1 LRSRRRES
9 SGSPN
14 HDGGGNAD
22 SMSIEETNK
31 MRASLGLA
39 PLEIDDGPKIR
50 ESESGDPK
58 EKIVTEDGMEFVHK
72 PSENLAQKKKT
83 EKIKEKL
90 ELQKQKRIVQSK
102 LKSKGLADTSSDEE
116 ENAETWVEKQRRLAE
131 QKAKELE
138 QMDEDAEKSAA
149 PVIKKVRKP
158 GALSNAGKDT
168 SGMIVGHSKDT
179 FLTGEEQILVLDDKS
194 VLDEDGEE
202 VLINPTLMYSEQL
215 QKNRKIREKKSGY
228 NPYDEEEVDEFGVV
242 KRKDLL
248 SKYDE
253 GIDGPQAR
261 ETFKLDEHGGV
272 DVNREA
278 EELQQKRNLF
288 MANRKLQTLETPK
301 YKIASEFYTEEE
313 MISFRKPKKKK
324 DGTKSRKRK
333 SLKVDE
339 LIPEPEQET
348 LEEQKAREDRLKARR
363 RANGES
369 TTESNG
375 NGTTSTGETKMEI
388 DKEEGEIEDEV
399 PVIKKERFR
408 NTMGATIDK
417 TKMHSLL
424 SKLKKHEE
432 EDEEEEDNFESMD
445 NLAGVVID
453 DEVEDELSAALE
465 KARRLREAE
474 AQKNKNDTTDS
485 GAQVKAMLLKIK
497 KEEEDQMEVDNDEGS
512 KQIIFDSTSEYYK
525 TIGNIPTIGLAG
537 NRDDDVDYSEVLA
550 EQAKELAEK
559 EERVKRRKQENDYSD
574 EEKRR
579 HKKDKKRSH
588 REKDR
593 EHRGDERKDKD
604 DRKHR
609 ERERGDDR
617 KHREKER
624 DRRDRRHRGN
634 RSSSPE
640 EGERTKDDDEKN
652 SKDKY
657 ENVLGKEADVTRG
670 VAGML
675 KLAGEKGYLED
686 PNAKRLR
693 GGTLKHLESKLVAK
707 VEFSKYDIDDKHLK
721 KLERMGT
728 TGSGPLRS
736 FPEKRDYVPNVE
748 IAYTDA
754 QGRDMDQK
762 AAFRQLSHKFHG
774 KAPGK
779 KQIEKRMRQQDKKEK
794 LKKMN
799 SSDTP
804 LGTLSKQIKKQEQL
818 QSHFLV
824 LSGGRSG
831 GDPNAP
837 LQKD

>member
-1 LRSRRRES
+1 MSSRYAKKRKHELDSDTSDKKHSSEHRHRETK
-9 SGSPN
+9 
-14 HDGGGNAD
+14 NAD

-333 SLKVDE
+333 GLKVDE

-363 RANGES
+363 RANGEI

-375 NGTTSTGETKMEI
+375 NGTTTTGETKMEI

-424 SKLKKHEE
+424 SKLKKREE

-465 KARRLREAE
+465 KARRLREVE

-485 GAQVKAMLLKIK
+485 GAQVKAMLSKIK
-497 KEEEDQMEVDNDEGS
+497 KEEEDEMEVDDDNNEGS

-559 EERVKRRKQENDYSD
+559 EERVKRRKQENDDSD

-593 EHRGDERKDKD
+593 EQRGDERKDKD
-604 DRKHR
+604 GRK
-609 ERERGDDR
+609 EKDDR
-617 KHREKER
+617 KHR
-624 DRRDRRHRGN
+624 
-634 RSSSPE
+634 SPE

>member
-1 LRSRRRES
+1 
-9 SGSPN
+9 
-14 HDGGGNAD
+14 
-22 SMSIEETNK
+22 MSIEETNK

-39 PLEIDDGPKIR
+39 PLEVDDGPKIR

-58 EKIVTEDGMEFVHK
+58 EKIVTEDGMDFVHK
-72 PSENLAQKKKT
+72 PSENLAQKKKS

-116 ENAETWVEKQRRLAE
+116 ENAESWVDKQRRLAE
-131 QKAKELE
+131 QKARELE
-138 QMDEDAEKSAA
+138 QMDEDAERA
-149 PVIKKVRKP
+149 PIMKKARKP
-158 GALSNAGKDT
+158 GGAIRSKDT
-168 SGMIVGHSKDT
+168 SGMTVGHSKDS
-179 FLTGEEQILVLDDKS
+179 FLTGEEHILVLDDKS
-194 VLDEDGEE
+194 VLDEDGDE
-202 VLINPTLMYSEQL
+202 VLVNPTLMYAEQL
-215 QKNRKIREKKSGY
+215 KKNRGIREKKSGY

-242 KRKDLL
+242 KKKDLL

-253 GIDGPQAR
+253 GIDGPQNR
-261 ETFKLDEHGGV
+261 EAFKLNEHGGF

-288 MANRKLQTLETPK
+288 MANRKLQTLDTPK
-301 YKIASEFYTEEE
+301 YKVASEFFTEEE

-333 SLKVDE
+333 GLKVDE
-339 LIPEPEQET
+339 LLPEPEEET
-348 LEEQKAREDRLKARR
+348 LEERKAREERLKARR
-363 RANGES
+363 QANGE
-369 TTESNG
+369 TVESNG
-375 NGTTSTGETKMEI
+375 NGTITTSETKMEI
-388 DKEEGEIEDEV
+388 DKEEGEIEDDV
-399 PVIKKERFR
+399 PVLKKDRFR
-408 NTMGATIDK
+408 NTMGATVDK
-417 TKMHSLL
+417 SKMHSLL
-424 SKLKKHEE
+424 SKIKKREE
-432 EDEEEEDNFESMD
+432 EDEEEDDFESMD
-445 NLAGVVID
+445 NFAGVVID
-453 DEVEDELSAALE
+453 DEVEDELSSALE
-465 KARRLREAE
+465 KARKLRELE
-474 AQKNKNDTTDS
+474 AKKDKGATTDS
-485 GAQVKAMLLKIK
+485 AAQVKAMLSKIK
-497 KEEEDQMEVDNDEGS
+497 REEEDEMEVGDDDEGP

-537 NRDDDVDYSEVLA
+537 NREDDVDYSEVLA

-559 EERVKRRKQENDYSD
+559 EERVQRRKQEKED
-574 EEKRR
+574 EDSKDERR
-579 HKKDKKRSH
+579 QRKKDKKRKHREKDHERDGDKRFREDKKH

-593 EHRGDERKDKD
+593 
-604 DRKHR
+604 KHR
-609 ERERGDDR
+609 
-617 KHREKER
+617 HR
-624 DRRDRRHRGN
+624 DR
-634 RSSSPE
+634 STSPE
-640 EGERTKDDDEKN
+640 ESDKKKN
-652 SKDKY
+652 QDKNEKDKY

-693 GGTLKHLESKLVAK
+693 GGTLKHLESKIVAK

-762 AAFRQLSHKFHG
+762 AAFRVLSHKFHG